1 MLSSV
6 PERQVRSL
14 SILKARLKE
23 AFTVGSKARMKIGV
37 VAISD
42 ERPAIHD
49 QDEQHNRDY
58 LYLIKTVLDA
68 RVDEAGE
75 NLEFVVEDR
84 IINSMELAV
93 SSAKRMRA
101 EDVAG
106 VVMCHHMWTFARE
119 AAMFARVYGGPVA
132 GYTNKDPLRP
142 ALVGLLCSGGT
153 LDKMGVYHPRI
164 IGDINRKD
172 VQDEFLSWAR
182 AAGTVSSLLGETYCN
197 FGGRS
202 MGMGTAVR
210 DANEWIKR
218 YGVDVEQVDQVVLL
232 ERAQKV
238 DSGLVD
244 HAFSWLRENVGHVD
258 PTVPEEKI
266 KNQIRL
272 YEATKEI
279 CREKGIDFYGV
290 KCQPELSEI
299 TNYAVPCLNQAF
311 SNSNFDWNGPKKPVV
326 CACEADM
333 GAAMTMRLLQGV
345 SGQPALF
352 MDFRDYDEKRDEY
365 IFCNCGSQSVCY
377 AKNMK
382 DIHLVHTDKYYPSGG
397 VHVQYVCREGEV
409 TVARLCEDADGEWM
423 AIIPGRFRY
432 YDRERCKETSPLWPH
447 AYLEADIDPD
457 ALLQVYGSNHGHAVY
472 GNWVKELTHLGR
484 MLGFRTKVFGC
495 DRACSL

>member
-1 MLSSV
+1 MAL
-6 PERQVRSL
+6 
-14 SILKARLKE
+14 
-23 AFTVGSKARMKIGV
+23 SKAKTRIGL

-49 QDEQHNRDY
+49 PDEQHNREY
-58 LYLIKTVLDA
+58 LFAMKRALEATA
-68 RVDEAGE
+68 DEAGSHI
-75 NLEFVVEDR
+75 EFIVEER
-84 IINSMELAV
+84 IIHSMEEAV

-106 VVMCHHMWTFARE
+106 VAMAHNMWTFARE

-153 LDKMGVYHPRI
+153 IDKMGIYHPRI
-164 IGDINRKD
+164 IGDIARED
-172 VQDEFLSWAR
+172 VQARLLSWAR
-182 AAGTVSSLLGETYCN
+182 AAGVVSKLVGETYCN

-210 DANEWIKR
+210 DPNDWMKR

-232 ERAQKV
+232 ERARTV
-238 DSGLVD
+238 EPERVD
-244 HAFSWLRENVGHVD
+244 HAYNWLEQNVGYID
-258 PTVPEEKI
+258 PRVPPEKI

-272 YEATKEI
+272 YEATRDI
-279 CREKGIDFYGV
+279 CREKGIDFYGI
-290 KCQPELSEI
+290 KCQPELSEV
-299 TNYAVPCLNQAF
+299 TDYAVPCLNQAF
-311 SNSNFDWNGPKKPVV
+311 SNNAFDWHGSKEPVV

-365 IFCNCGSQSVCY
+365 IFCNCGSQSVFY
-377 AKNMK
+377 AKDMK
-382 DIHLVHTDKYYPSGG
+382 DVHLVPTDKYYPSGG
-397 VHVQYVCREGEV
+397 AHVQYICREGEV
-409 TVARLCEDADGEWM
+409 TLARLCEDRDGEWM
-423 AIIPGRFRY
+423 AIIPGRFVY

-447 AYLEADIDPD
+447 AYLKADVDPD
-457 ALLQVYGSNHGHAVY
+457 ELLQFYGSNHGHAVY
-472 GNWVKELTHLGR
+472 GNWVDELVHLGK
-484 MLGFRTKVFGC
+484 MLGFKTRVFG
-495 DRACSL
+495 R

>member
-1 MLSSV
+1 M
-6 PERQVRSL
+6 
-14 SILKARLKE
+14 KE
-23 AFTVGSKARMKIGV
+23 KTKIGL

-42 ERPAIHD
+42 ERPAIHG
-49 QDEQHNRDY
+49 QDEQHNLDY
-58 LYLIKTVLDA
+58 LHMIKTVLEA

-106 VVMCHHMWTFARE
+106 VAMCHHMWTFARE

-164 IGDINRKD
+164 IGDINRED

-182 AAGTVSSLLGETYCN
+182 AASTASNLLGETYCN

-210 DANEWIKR
+210 DANDWIKR

-232 ERAQKV
+232 ERAKQV
-238 DSGLVD
+238 DGKLVE
-244 HAFSWLRENVGHVD
+244 HAFSWLRANVGHID

-272 YEATKEI
+272 YEATKQI
-279 CREKGIDFYGV
+279 CNEKGIDFYGV

-299 TNYAVPCLNQAF
+299 TDYAVPCLNQAF
-311 SNSNFDWNGPKKPVV
+311 SNSDFDWNGPKEPVV

-352 MDFRDYDEKRDEY
+352 MDFRDYDERRDEY

-377 AKNMK
+377 AKDME

-397 VHVQYVCREGEV
+397 VHVQYVCKAGEV

-423 AIIPGRFRY
+423 AIIPGQFLY
-432 YDRERCKETSPLWPH
+432 YDRERCQETSPLWPH
-447 AYLEADIDPD
+447 AYLKADIDPD
-457 ALLQVYGSNHGHAVY
+457 ELLQVYGSNHGHAVY
-472 GNWVKELTHLGR
+472 GNWVKELTHLGKI
-484 MLGFRTKVFGC
+484 LGFRTKVFG
-495 DRACSL
+495 R